1 MSMDVLK
8 NKIRKLRNPS
18 ALTIAPTLD
27 TLPPAYLTE
36 FDSPVRGMGEYCRRV
51 LEALKGQLPA
61 VKVSFGAFSLLG
73 PEGLEE
79 LRSVLELAGKLGY
92 YVILDWQRQEDE
104 TSAKAA
110 AKLILSGGM
119 WKCDGVVLS
128 CYPGSG
134 SVKPYILEAN
144 KEKKDV
150 YVVLK
155 TAGKSGSELQDLQ
168 TGGRMVYTAAADLMA
183 RWGDQTLERCGYS
196 RVAGVGSASHYRSL
210 QNLRE
215 KYPKM
220 FLLVD
225 GLEAGNAN
233 ARNASFAFDNLG
245 GGALVCSNLLTAWI
259 ENPDNDPIEEVVAA
273 AQRMKRNVTTYVTVL

>member
-27 TLPPAYLTE
+27 SLPPQYLTE
-36 FDSPVRGMGEYCRRV
+36 FDSPVLGMGEYCRRS
-51 LEALKGQLPA
+51 LEALKGLLPA
-61 VKVSFGAFSLLG
+61 VKVSFSAFALLG
-73 PEGLEE
+73 PEGLTQ
-79 LRSVLELAGKLGY
+79 LQSVLDKAKELGY

-104 TSAKAA
+104 SAAKAA
-110 AKLILSGGM
+110 AKLIFSGGI

-134 SVKPYILEAN
+134 SIKPYITEAN

-155 TAGKSGSELQDLQ
+155 TGGKSGSELQDLQ
-168 TGGRMVYTAAADLMA
+168 TGGRTVYTAAADLLA

-196 RVAGVGSASHYRSL
+196 RVAGVGSASHLASL
-210 QNLRE
+210 RTLRE
-215 KYPKM
+215 KYPKL

-233 ARNASFAFDNLG
+233 ARNASFAFDNMG
-245 GGALVCSNLLTAWI
+245 AGALVCSNLLTAWI
-259 ENPDNDPIEEVVAA
+259 ENPANDPIEEVVAA

>member
-27 TLPPAYLTE
+27 MLPPSCME
-36 FDSPVRGMGEYCRRV
+36 GGNPIRGMGEYCRKA
-51 LEALKGQLPA
+51 LEALQGLIPA
-61 VKVSFGAFSLLG
+61 VKVSFGAFALLG

-79 LRSVLELAGKLGY
+79 LKSVLDRAHELGY

-104 TSAKAA
+104 SAAKAA
-110 AKLILSGGM
+110 AKLLLSGGV

-134 SVKPYILEAN
+134 SVKPYILESN

-150 YVVLK
+150 FVVLK

-168 TGGRMVYTAAADLMA
+168 TGGRTVYTAAADLLA
-183 RWGDQTLERCGYS
+183 RWGDQTMERCGYS
-196 RVAGVGSASHYRSL
+196 RVAGVGSASHSASL
-210 QNLRE
+210 RNLRE

-233 ARNASFAFDNLG
+233 ARNASFAFDNMG
-245 GGALVCSNLLTAWI
+245 AGALVCSNLLTAWI
-259 ENPDNDPIEEVVAA
+259 ENPENDPIEEVVAA
-273 AQRMKRNVTTYVTVL
+273 AQRMKRNVTTYVIVL

>member
-27 TLPPAYLTE
+27 SLPPQYLTE
-36 FDSPVRGMGEYCRRV
+36 FDSPVLGMGEYCRRS
-51 LEALKGQLPA
+51 LEALKGLLPA
-61 VKVSFGAFSLLG
+61 VKVSFSAFALLG
-73 PEGLEE
+73 PEGLTQ
-79 LRSVLELAGKLGY
+79 LQSVLDKAKELGY

-104 TSAKAA
+104 SAAKAA
-110 AKLILSGGM
+110 AKLIFSGGI

-134 SVKPYILEAN
+134 SIKPYITEAN

-155 TAGKSGSELQDLQ
+155 TGGKSGSELQDLQ
-168 TGGRMVYTAAADLMA
+168 TGGRTVYTAAADLLA
-183 RWGDQTLERCGYS
+183 RWGDQTMERCGYS
-196 RVAGVGSASHYRSL
+196 RVAGVGSASHLASL
-210 QNLRE
+210 RTLRE
-215 KYPKM
+215 KYPKL

-233 ARNASFAFDNLG
+233 ARNASFAFDNMG
-245 GGALVCSNLLTAWI
+245 AGALVCSNLLTAWI
-259 ENPDNDPIEEVVAA
+259 ENPANDPIEEVVAA

>member
-27 TLPPAYLTE
+27 TLPPAYVGVE
-36 FDSPVRGMGEYCRRV
+36 GMGEYCCKV
-51 LEALKGQLPA
+51 LGALKGQLPA
-61 VKVSFGAFSLLG
+61 VKVSFGSFALLG
-73 PEGLEE
+73 PEGLTQ
-79 LRSVLELAGKLGY
+79 LKQVLDTAKDMGF

-104 TSAKAA
+104 AA
-110 AKLILSGGM
+110 AKASAKLLLNGEL
-119 WKCDGVVLS
+119 WPCDGVVLS
-128 CYPGSG
+128 GYPGSA
-134 SVKPYILEAN
+134 SVKPYITEAN

-168 TGGRMVYTAAADLMA
+168 TGGRTVYTAAADLLA

-196 RVAGVGSASHYRSL
+196 RVAGVGSASHMASL
-210 QNLRE
+210 KVLRE
-215 KYPKM
+215 KYPKL
-220 FLLVD
+220 FILVD

-233 ARNASFAFDNLG
+233 ARNASFAFDNMG
-245 GGALVCSNLLTAWI
+245 YGALVCCNLLTAWI
-259 ENPDNDPIEEVVAA
+259 ENPANDPVEEVVAA

>member
-27 TLPPAYLTE
+27 SMPPQYEGVA
-36 FDSPVRGMGEYCRRV
+36 GMGEFSRKV

-61 VKVSFGAFSLLG
+61 VKISFSHFALLG
-73 PEGLEE
+73 CEGLQE
-79 LRSVLELAGKLGY
+79 LRSVLDTAKKLGY

-104 TSAKAA
+104 ASAKAA
-110 AKLILSGGM
+110 AKLLLSGEL
-119 WKCDGVVLS
+119 WPCDAVVLS
-128 CYPGSG
+128 CYAGSAA
-134 SVKPYILEAN
+134 VKPYIQEAN
-144 KEKKDV
+144 GQKKDV

-168 TGGRMVYTAAADLMA
+168 TGGRTVYTAGADLLGK
-183 RWGDQTLERCGYS
+183 WGDPALERCGYS
-196 RVAGVGSASHYRSL
+196 RVAAVGSASHMASL
-210 QNLRE
+210 KVLRE
-215 KYPKM
+215 KYPRL

-233 ARNASFAFDNLG
+233 ARNASFAFDRMG
-245 GGALVCSNLLTAWI
+245 YGAMVCCNLLNAWI
-259 ENPDNDPIEEVVAA
+259 ENPENDPVEEVVAA

>member
-1 MSMDVLK
+1 MAMDVLK

-27 TLPPAYLTE
+27 TLPPVYMTE
-36 FDSPVRGMGEYCRRV
+36 FDSPVKGMGEYCRRA

-73 PEGLEE
+73 PEGLVE
-79 LRSVLELAGKLGY
+79 LKSVLDKAKELGF

-104 TSAKAA
+104 ASARAA
-110 AKLILSGGM
+110 AKLLLSGGM
-119 WKCDGVVLS
+119 WPCDGVVLS
-128 CYPGSG
+128 GYPGSA
-134 SVKPYILEAN
+134 SVKPYITEAN

-155 TAGKSGSELQDLQ
+155 TGGKSGSELQDLQ
-168 TGGRMVYTAAADLMA
+168 TGGRTVYTAAADLLA
-183 RWGDQTLERCGYS
+183 RWGDQTMERCGYS
-196 RVAGVGSASHYRSL
+196 RVAAVGSASHMASL
-210 QNLRE
+210 KVLRE
-215 KYPKM
+215 KYPKL
-220 FLLVD
+220 FILVD

-233 ARNASFAFDNLG
+233 ARNASFAFDNMG
-245 GGALVCSNLLTAWI
+245 YGALVCCNLLTSWI
-259 ENPDNDPIEEVVAA
+259 ENPANDPVEEVVAA

>member
-27 TLPPAYLTE
+27 TLPPVYMTE
-36 FDSPVRGMGEYCRRV
+36 YESPVRGMGEYCRRV

-61 VKVSFGAFSLLG
+61 VKVSFSSFALLG
-73 PEGLEE
+73 PEGLTE
-79 LRSVLELAGKLGY
+79 LKSVLETAREQGF

-104 TSAKAA
+104 AA
-110 AKLILSGGM
+110 AKASAKLLLGGEL
-119 WKCDGVVLS
+119 WPCDGVVLS
-128 CYPGSG
+128 GYPGSA

-155 TAGKSGSELQDLQ
+155 TGGKSGSELQDLQ
-168 TGGRMVYTAAADLMA
+168 TGGRTVYTAAADLLA
-183 RWGDQTLERCGYS
+183 RWGDQTMERCGYS
-196 RVAGVGSASHYRSL
+196 RVAGVGSASHLASL
-210 QNLRE
+210 KTLRE
-215 KYPKM
+215 KYPKL

-233 ARNASFAFDNLG
+233 ARNASFAFDNMG
-245 GGALVCSNLLTAWI
+245 YGALVCSNLLTAWI
-259 ENPDNDPIEEVVAA
+259 ENPSNDPVEEVVAA

>member
-8 NKIRKLRNPS
+8 NKIRRLRNPS

-27 TLPPAYLTE
+27 SLPPQYLTE
-36 FDSPVRGMGEYCRRV
+36 FDSPVLGMGEYCRRS
-51 LEALKGQLPA
+51 LEALKGLLPA
-61 VKVSFGAFSLLG
+61 VKVSFSAFALLG
-73 PEGLEE
+73 PEGLTQ
-79 LRSVLELAGKLGY
+79 LQSVLDKAKELGY

-104 TSAKAA
+104 SAAKAA
-110 AKLILSGGM
+110 AKLIFSGGI

-134 SVKPYILEAN
+134 SIKPYITEAN

-155 TAGKSGSELQDLQ
+155 TGGKSGSELQDLQ
-168 TGGRMVYTAAADLMA
+168 TGGRTVYTAAADLLA

-196 RVAGVGSASHYRSL
+196 RVAGVGSASHLASL
-210 QNLRE
+210 RTLRE
-215 KYPKM
+215 KYPKL

-233 ARNASFAFDNLG
+233 ARNASFAFDNMG
-245 GGALVCSNLLTAWI
+245 AGALVCSNLLTAWI

>member
-27 TLPPAYLTE
+27 ALPPSYLAE
-36 FDSPVRGMGEYCRRV
+36 YESPIQGMGAYCRKA

-73 PEGLEE
+73 PEGLTE
-79 LRSVLELAGKLGY
+79 LQRVLDAAKELGY

-104 TSAKAA
+104 ASAKAA
-110 AKLILSGGM
+110 AKLILSGGL
-119 WKCDGVVLS
+119 WKCDAVVLS

-168 TGGRMVYTAAADLMA
+168 TGGRTVYTAAADLLA
-183 RWGDQTLERCGYS
+183 RWGDQTMERCGYS
-196 RVAGVGSASHYRSL
+196 RVAAVGSASHSRSL
-210 QNLRE
+210 QLLRE
-215 KYPKM
+215 KYPKL

-245 GGALVCSNLLTAWI
+245 GGALVCCNLLTAWI
-259 ENPDNDPIEEVVAA
+259 ENPANDPIEEVVAA
-273 AQRMKRNVTTYVTVL
+273 AQLMKRNVTTYVTVL

>member
-27 TLPPAYLTE
+27 SLPPQYLTE
-36 FDSPVRGMGEYCRRV
+36 FDSPVLGMGEYCRRS
-51 LEALKGQLPA
+51 LEALKGLLPA
-61 VKVSFGAFSLLG
+61 VKVSFSAFALLG
-73 PEGLEE
+73 PEGLTQ
-79 LRSVLELAGKLGY
+79 LQSVLDKAKELGY

-104 TSAKAA
+104 SAAKAA
-110 AKLILSGGM
+110 AKLIFSGGI

-134 SVKPYILEAN
+134 SIKPYITEAN

-155 TAGKSGSELQDLQ
+155 TGGKSGSELQDLQ
-168 TGGRMVYTAAADLMA
+168 TGGRTVYTAAADLLA

-196 RVAGVGSASHYRSL
+196 RVAGVGSASHLASL
-210 QNLRE
+210 RTLRE
-215 KYPKM
+215 KYPKL

-233 ARNASFAFDNLG
+233 ARNASFAFDNMG

-259 ENPDNDPIEEVVAA
+259 ENPANDPIEEVVAA
-273 AQRMKRNVTTYVTVL
+273 SQRMKRNVTTYVTVL

>member
-27 TLPPAYLTE
+27 TLPPSFLTE
-36 FDSPVRGMGEYCRRV
+36 YDSPVKGMGEYCRKV

-73 PEGLEE
+73 PEGLQE
-79 LRSVLELAGKLGY
+79 LQRVLDTAKDLGF

-104 TSAKAA
+104 VSAKAA

-128 CYPGSG
+128 GYPGSA
-134 SVKPYILEAN
+134 SVKPYITEAN

-168 TGGRMVYTAAADLMA
+168 TGGRTVYTAAADLLA
-183 RWGDQTLERCGYS
+183 RWGDQTMERCGYS
-196 RVAGVGSASHYRSL
+196 RVAGVGSASHLASL
-210 QNLRE
+210 KTLRE
-215 KYPKM
+215 KYPKL

-233 ARNASFAFDNLG
+233 ARNASFAFDNMG
-245 GGALVCSNLLTAWI
+245 YGALVCSNLLTAWI
-259 ENPDNDPIEEVVAA
+259 ENPANDPIEEVVAA

>member
-27 TLPPAYLTE
+27 ALPPSYLAE
-36 FDSPVRGMGEYCRRV
+36 YESPIQGMGAYCRKA

-73 PEGLEE
+73 PEGLTE
-79 LRSVLELAGKLGY
+79 LQKVLDAAKELGY

-104 TSAKAA
+104 ASAKAA
-110 AKLILSGGM
+110 AKLILSGGL
-119 WKCDGVVLS
+119 WKCDAVVLS

-134 SVKPYILEAN
+134 SVKPYIMEAN

-168 TGGRMVYTAAADLMA
+168 TGGRMVYTAGADLLTK
-183 RWGDQTLERCGYS
+183 WGDPAVERCGYS
-196 RVAGVGSASHYRSL
+196 RVAAVCAANHPSSIRSL
-210 QNLRE
+210 RT
-215 KYPKM
+215 KYPKL

-225 GLEAGNAN
+225 GLEATNAN
-233 ARNASFAFDNLG
+233 AKNASYAFDKMG
-245 GGALVCSNLLTAWI
+245 YGALVCANLLTAWM
-259 ENPDNDPIEEVVAA
+259 ENPENDPIEEIVNA
-273 AQRMKRNVTTYVTVL
+273 AQRMKRNITTYVTVL

>member
-27 TLPPAYLTE
+27 SLPPYCMTD
-36 FDSPVRGMGEYCRRV
+36 FDSPVRGMGDYCRRA

-79 LRSVLELAGKLGY
+79 LQKVLDTAVELGY

-110 AKLILSGGM
+110 AKLIFSSGI

-128 CYPGSG
+128 CYPGTG
-134 SVKPYILEAN
+134 SVKPYITEAN
-144 KEKKDV
+144 KERKDV

-155 TAGKSGSELQDLQ
+155 TGGKSGSELQDLQ
-168 TGGRMVYTAAADLMA
+168 TGGRTVYTAAADLMA

-196 RVAGVGSASHYRSL
+196 RVAGVGSASHMASL
-210 QNLRE
+210 RVLRE

-233 ARNASFAFDNLG
+233 ARNASFAFDNMG
-245 GGALVCSNLLTAWI
+245 YGALVCSNLLTAWI
-259 ENPDNDPIEEVVAA
+259 ENPANDPIEEVVAA

>member
-27 TLPPAYLTE
+27 TLPPACLTE
-36 FDSPVRGMGEYCRRV
+36 YETPVRGMGEYCRKA

-73 PEGLEE
+73 PEGLTE
-79 LRSVLELAGKLGY
+79 LQSVLDTARKLGY

-110 AKLILSGGM
+110 AKLLLSGGM
-119 WKCDGVVLS
+119 WKCDAVVLS

-168 TGGRMVYTAAADLMA
+168 TGGRTVYTAAADLLA
-183 RWGDQTLERCGYS
+183 RWGDQTMERCGYS
-196 RVAGVGSASHYRSL
+196 RVAAVGSASHAASL
-210 QNLRE
+210 RVLRE
-215 KYPKM
+215 KYPKL

-245 GGALVCSNLLTAWI
+245 GGALVCCNLLTAWI
-259 ENPDNDPIEEVVAA
+259 ENPANDPIEEVVAA

>member
-18 ALTIAPTLD
+18 ALTVAPTLD
-27 TLPPAYLTE
+27 SLPPSFLTE
-36 FDSPVRGMGEYCRRV
+36 FDSPIRGMGEYCCRA
-51 LEALKGQLPA
+51 LEALKGLLPA

-73 PEGLEE
+73 PEGLTE
-79 LRSVLELAGKLGY
+79 LKRVLDTAAELGY

-104 TSAKAA
+104 TSARAA
-110 AKLILSGGM
+110 AKLILSGKL
-119 WKCDGVVLS
+119 WKCDAVVLS

-134 SVKPYILEAN
+134 SVKPYITESN

-150 YVVLK
+150 FVVLK
-155 TAGKSGSELQDLQ
+155 TGGKSGSELQDLQ
-168 TGGRMVYTAAADLMA
+168 TGGRTVYTAAADLLA
-183 RWGDQTLERCGYS
+183 RWGDQTMERCGYS
-196 RVAGVGSASHYRSL
+196 RVAGVGSASHSASL
-210 QNLRE
+210 RNLRA

-259 ENPDNDPIEEVVAA
+259 ENPANDPIEEVVAA
-273 AQRMKRNVTTYVTVL
+273 AQRMKRNVTTYVIVL

>member
-27 TLPPAYLTE
+27 SLPPACLTE
-36 FDSPVRGMGEYCRRV
+36 YENPVRGMGEYCCRV

-73 PEGLEE
+73 PEGLRE
-79 LRSVLELAGKLGY
+79 LQKVLDTAKELDY

-104 TSAKAA
+104 PSARAA
-110 AKLILSGGM
+110 AKLILSSGM

-128 CYPGSG
+128 CYAGSG
-134 SVKPYILEAN
+134 SVKPYITEAN

-155 TAGKSGSELQDLQ
+155 TGGKSGSELQDLQ
-168 TGGRMVYTAAADLMA
+168 TGGRTVYTAAADLLT

-196 RVAGVGSASHYRSL
+196 RVAGVGNASHLASL
-210 QNLRE
+210 RTLRE

-233 ARNASFAFDNLG
+233 ARNASFAFDNMG
-245 GGALVCSNLLTAWI
+245 YGALVCSNLLTAWI
-259 ENPDNDPIEEVVAA
+259 ENPANDPVEEVVAA

>member
-27 TLPPAYLTE
+27 TLPPSFLAEYE
-36 FDSPVRGMGEYCRRV
+36 NPVQGMGEYCRKV

-79 LRSVLELAGKLGY
+79 LRSVLDTARNLGY

-104 TSAKAA
+104 SSAKAS
-110 AKLILSGGM
+110 AKLLMSGI

-128 CYPGSG
+128 CYPGSA
-134 SVKPYILEAN
+134 SVKPYIQEAN

-168 TGGRMVYTAAADLMA
+168 TGGRMVYT
-183 RWGDQTLERCGYS
+183 RSEER
-196 RVAGVGSASHYRSL
+196 V
-210 QNLRE
+210 
-215 KYPKM
+215 
-220 FLLVD
+220 
-225 GLEAGNAN
+225 
-233 ARNASFAFDNLG
+233 
-245 GGALVCSNLLTAWI
+245 
-259 ENPDNDPIEEVVAA
+259 
-273 AQRMKRNVTTYVTVL
+273 

>member
-18 ALTIAPTLD
+18 ALTIAPALD
-27 TLPPAYLTE
+27 TLPPSFLTNFE
-36 FDSPVRGMGEYCRRV
+36 SPIKGMGEYCRRV
-51 LEALKGQLPA
+51 LEALRGQLPA
-61 VKVSFGAFSLLG
+61 VKVSFGSFSLLG

-79 LRSVLELAGKLGY
+79 LRSVLDTARALGY

-104 TSAKAA
+104 ASAKAA

-168 TGGRMVYTAAADLMA
+168 TGGRMVYTAAADLLA
-183 RWGDQTLERCGYS
+183 RWGDQTMERCGYS
-196 RVAGVGSASHYRSL
+196 RVAGVGSASHSGSL
-210 QNLRE
+210 RNLRE
-215 KYPKM
+215 KYPKL

-225 GLEAGNAN
+225 GLEASNAN
-233 ARNASFAFDNLG
+233 ARNASFAFDNMG
-245 GGALVCSNLLTAWI
+245 YGALVCSNLLTAWI
-259 ENPDNDPIEEVVAA
+259 ENPAGDPIEEVVAA